1 MGFFGSNYRN
11 VYFKS
16 NPSSNG
22 KYICKECGRTL
33 DKDDRD
39 LTIDHIIPQKYGGTN
54 SALNLQVLC
63 RSCNSRKK
71 DKPLICKSNR
81 SQKSTYSKSN
91 SSKSSCKQNKSSTP

>member
-54 SALNLQVLC
+54 SVLNLQVLC

-71 DKPLICKSNR
+71 DKINSLTLS
-81 SQKSTYSKSN
+81 YSGEALVREIRNIFS
-91 SSKSSCKQNKSSTP
+91 